1 MVYEAFK
8 LAFAFSFLL
17 NYIHIHI
24 CRYFFICG
32 IMNNSNS
39 SSTGKLSELNE
50 TNGGA
55 SSTNLAA
62 NAREQYVPVYKWST
76 EKVIEHLNKRL
87 SQQPTQLTSNGSSS
101 FASLSSSLASS
112 SFSASSS
119 PSTLSPDKLNRLN
132 QIFTNMKINGEALL
146 ELNSDYI
153 DYLNINDSRI
163 K

>member
-1 MVYEAFK
+1 
-8 LAFAFSFLL
+8 
-17 NYIHIHI
+17 
-24 CRYFFICG
+24 
-32 IMNNSNS
+32 MNNSNS

-50 TNGGA
+50 TSGLLSKA
-55 SSTNLAA
+55 SSTNLAST
-62 NAREQYVPVYKWST
+62 NGMQQYVPVYKWST

-87 SQQPTQLTSNGSSS
+87 AQQQPQQQQQQPMQSASNGGGSSS
-101 FASLSSSLASS
+101 FASLSSSA
-112 SFSASSS
+112 SFSATSS
-119 PSTLSPDKLNRLN
+119 PSSTSSSISPDKLNKLN